1 MDKKKTIREE
11 QKDLIEEFSFF
22 DNWEDKYEHIIDM
35 GKKLDMLPDKYHT
48 KEFKVEGCVSEV
60 FLIPKKNKNLLNLQA
75 DSNSVITRGLI
86 AMLLRIYSDRMP
98 EDIIDNPPEFIDKV
112 GLGVHLTPSR
122 TNGLH
127 SMVEKIM
134 EYAKQYSNKK

>member
-1 MDKKKTIREE
+1 MDKKKTIIEE

-22 DNWEDKYEHIIDM
+22 DSWEDKYEHIIDM
-35 GKKLDMLPDKYHT
+35 GKKLNMLPDKYHT

-122 TNGLH
+122 TNGLF

-134 EYAKQYSNKK
+134 EYAKQYSK

>member
-1 MDKKKTIREE
+1 MDKKKTISEE
-11 QKDLIEEFSFF
+11 QKEVIEEFSFF
-22 DNWEDKYEHIIDM
+22 DNWQDKYEHIIDM

-60 FLIPKKNKNLLNLQA
+60 FLVPKKNNNLLNFQA

-86 AMLLRIYSDRMP
+86 AMLLRIYSGRMP
-98 EDIIDNPPEFIDKV
+98 EDIMNNPPQFIDKV

-134 EYAKQYSNKK
+134 EYAKQYSK

>member
-1 MDKKKTIREE
+1 MKKKKTISEE
-11 QKDLIEEFSFF
+11 QQDIIEEFSFF
-22 DNWEDKYEHIIDM
+22 DNWQDKYEHIIDM

-60 FLIPKKNKNLLNLQA
+60 FLIPKKNNNLLNFQA

-98 EDIIDNPPEFIDKV
+98 EDIMNNPPQFIDKV

-134 EYAKQYSNKK
+134 EYAKQYSK

>member
-1 MDKKKTIREE
+1 MNKKNTISEE

-22 DNWEDKYEHIIDM
+22 DDWQEKYEHIIDM
-35 GKKLDMLPDKYHT
+35 GKKLSMLPNKYHT
-48 KEFKVEGCVSEV
+48 NEFKVEGCVSEV
-60 FLIPKKNKNLLNLQA
+60 FLVPKKNNGLLNFQA

-86 AMLLRIYSDRMP
+86 AMLLRVYSDRNP
-98 EDIIDNPPEFIDKV
+98 EDIINNPPEFIDKV

-127 SMVEKIM
+127 SMVKRIM
-134 EYAKQYSNKK
+134 GYAKQYSE

>member
-1 MDKKKTIREE
+1 MNKKKSINEE

-22 DNWEDKYEHIIDM
+22 EDWQEKYEHIIDM
-35 GKKLDMLPDKYHT
+35 GKKLDMLPDKFHT
-48 KEFKVEGCVSEV
+48 NEFKVEGCVSEV
-60 FLIPKKNKNLLNLQA
+60 YLVPEKNNNILNFKA

-86 AMLLRIYSDRMP
+86 AMLLRIYTDRPP
-98 EDIIDNPPEFIDKV
+98 EDIINNPPEFIDKV

-127 SMVEKIM
+127 AMVEKIM
-134 EYAKQYSNKK
+134 NYAKQYSK

>member
-1 MDKKKTIREE
+1 MDKKKTISEE
-11 QKDLIEEFSFF
+11 QKEVIEEFSFF
-22 DNWEDKYEHIIDM
+22 DNWQDKYEHIIDM

-60 FLIPKKNKNLLNLQA
+60 FLVPKKNNNLLNFQA

-86 AMLLRIYSDRMP
+86 AMLLRIYSDRIP
-98 EDIIDNPPEFIDKV
+98 EDIMNNPPQFIDKV
-112 GLGVHLTPSR
+112 GLGIHLTPSR

-134 EYAKQYSNKK
+134 EYAKQYSK

>member
-1 MDKKKTIREE
+1 MDKKTISEE
-11 QKDLIEEFSFF
+11 QNEVIEEFSFF
-22 DNWEDKYEHIIDM
+22 DNWQDKYEHIIDM

-60 FLIPKKNKNLLNLQA
+60 FLVPKKNNNLLNFQA

-98 EDIIDNPPEFIDKV
+98 EDIMNNPPQFIDKV

-134 EYAKQYSNKK
+134 EYAKQYSK

>member
-1 MDKKKTIREE
+1 MNKKKTIIEE

-22 DNWEDKYEHIIDM
+22 DNWQDKYEHIIDM
-35 GKKLDMLPDKYHT
+35 GKKLSMLPDKYHT
-48 KEFKVEGCVSEV
+48 DKFKVEGCVSEV
-60 FLIPKKNKNLLNLQA
+60 FLVPSIKNNILSFQA

-86 AMLLRIYSDRMP
+86 AMLLRIYSDRTP
-98 EDIIDNPPEFIDKV
+98 KDIIGNPPEFIDKV

-134 EYAKQYSNKK
+134 EYAKQNSK

>member
-1 MDKKKTIREE
+1 MNKKKTITEE

-22 DNWEDKYEHIIDM
+22 DNWQDKYEHIIDM
-35 GKKLDMLPDKYHT
+35 GKKLNMLPDKYHINV
-48 KEFKVEGCVSEV
+48 FKVEGCVSEV
-60 FLIPKKNKNLLNLQA
+60 YLVPKKNGNLLNFQA

-86 AMLLRIYSDRMP
+86 AILLRIYSDRSP
-98 EDIIDNPPEFIDKV
+98 EDISNNPPEFIDKV

-134 EYAKQYSNKK
+134 EYAKQYS

>member
-1 MDKKKTIREE
+1 MNKKKSINEE

-22 DNWEDKYEHIIDM
+22 EDWQEKYEHIIDM
-35 GKKLDMLPDKYHT
+35 GKKLDMLPDKFHT
-48 KEFKVEGCVSEV
+48 NEFKVEGCVSEV
-60 FLIPKKNKNLLNLQA
+60 YLVPEKKNNILNFQA

-86 AMLLRIYSDRMP
+86 AMLLRIYSDRPP
-98 EDIIDNPPEFIDKV
+98 EDIINNPPEFIDKV

-127 SMVEKIM
+127 AMVEKIM
-134 EYAKQYSNKK
+134 NYAKQYSK

>member
-1 MDKKKTIREE
+1 MNKKKTISEE

-22 DNWEDKYEHIIDM
+22 DNWQDKYEHIIDM
-35 GKKLDMLPDKYHT
+35 GKKLDMLPDQYHT

-60 FLIPKKNKNLLNLQA
+60 YLVPKKNNNILNFQA

-86 AMLLRIYSDRMP
+86 AMLIRIYSDRIP
-98 EDIIDNPPEFIDKV
+98 EDIINNPPEFIEKV

-127 SMVEKIM
+127 SMVKKIM
-134 EYAKQYSNKK
+134 EYAKEYSK

>member
-1 MDKKKTIREE
+1 MDKKKKISEE
-11 QKDLIEEFSFF
+11 QKEVIEEFSFF
-22 DNWEDKYEHIIDM
+22 DNWQDKYEHIIDM

-60 FLIPKKNKNLLNLQA
+60 FLVPKKNNNLLNFQA

-98 EDIIDNPPEFIDKV
+98 EDIMNNPPQFIDKV

-134 EYAKQYSNKK
+134 EYAKRYSNKK

>member
-1 MDKKKTIREE
+1 MNKKKTISEE

-22 DNWEDKYEHIIDM
+22 DDWQDKYEHIIDM
-35 GKKLDMLPDKYHT
+35 GKKLNMLPNKYHK

-60 FLIPKKNKNLLNLQA
+60 FLVPNKNNNVLNFQA

-86 AMLLRIYSDRMP
+86 AMLLRIYSDRAP
-98 EDIIDNPPEFIDKV
+98 KDIINNPPEFIDRV
-112 GLGVHLTPSR
+112 GLGIHLTPSR

-127 SMVEKIM
+127 SMVKKIM
-134 EYAKQYSNKK
+134 AYAKEYSK

>member
-1 MDKKKTIREE
+1 MDKKKTISEE
-11 QKDLIEEFSFF
+11 QKEVIEEFSFF
-22 DNWEDKYEHIIDM
+22 DNWQDKYEHIIDM
-35 GKKLDMLPDKYHT
+35 GKKLNMLPDKYHT

-60 FLIPKKNKNLLNLQA
+60 FLVPKKNNNLLSFQA

-98 EDIIDNPPEFIDKV
+98 EDIMNNPPQFIDKV

-134 EYAKQYSNKK
+134 EYAKQYSK

>member
-1 MDKKKTIREE
+1 MDKKKTISEE
-11 QKDLIEEFSFF
+11 QKNLIEEFSFF
-22 DNWEDKYEHIIDM
+22 DNWQDKYEHIIDM

-48 KEFKVEGCVSEV
+48 KKFKVEGCVSEV
-60 FLIPKKNKNLLNLQA
+60 FLVPKKNNNLLNFQA

-98 EDIIDNPPEFIDKV
+98 EDIINNPPKFIDKV
-112 GLGVHLTPSR
+112 GLGIHLTPSR

-127 SMVEKIM
+127 SMVKKIM
-134 EYAKQYSNKK
+134 AYAKEYSK

>member
-1 MDKKKTIREE
+1 MDKKKPISEE
-11 QKDLIEEFSFF
+11 QKEIIEEFSFF
-22 DNWEDKYEHIIDM
+22 DNWQDKYEHIIDM

-60 FLIPKKNKNLLNLQA
+60 FLVPKKNNNLLNFQA

-98 EDIIDNPPEFIDKV
+98 EDIMNNPPQFIDKV

-134 EYAKQYSNKK
+134 EYAKQYSK

>member
-1 MDKKKTIREE
+1 MDKKKTISEE
-11 QKDLIEEFSFF
+11 QKEVIEEFSFF
-22 DNWEDKYEHIIDM
+22 DNWQDKYEHIIDM

-60 FLIPKKNKNLLNLQA
+60 FLVPKKNNNLLNFQA

-98 EDIIDNPPEFIDKV
+98 KDIMNNPPQFIDKV

-134 EYAKQYSNKK
+134 EYAKQYSK

>member
-1 MDKKKTIREE
+1 MNKKKTISKE
-11 QKDLIEEFSFF
+11 QQSLIEEFSFF
-22 DNWEDKYEHIIDM
+22 DNWQDKYEHIIDM

-60 FLIPKKNKNLLNLQA
+60 FLVPKKNNDLLNFQA

-86 AMLLRIYSDRMP
+86 TMLLRIYSDRIP
-98 EDIIDNPPEFIDKV
+98 EDIINNPPEFIDKV
-112 GLGVHLTPSR
+112 GLGIHLTPNR

-127 SMVEKIM
+127 SMVKKIM
-134 EYAKQYSNKK
+134 EYAKQYSK

>member
-1 MDKKKTIREE
+1 MNKKKTISEE

-22 DNWEDKYEHIIDM
+22 DDWQDKYEHIIDM

-86 AMLLRIYSDRMP
+86 AMLLRIYSDRSP
-98 EDIIDNPPEFIDKV
+98 TDIINNPPKFIDKV

-134 EYAKQYSNKK
+134 YYAKEYSK

>member
-1 MDKKKTIREE
+1 MDKKKTIIEE

-22 DNWEDKYEHIIDM
+22 DSWEDKYEHIIDM

-134 EYAKQYSNKK
+134 EYAKRYSNKK

>member
-1 MDKKKTIREE
+1 MDKKKPISEE
-11 QKDLIEEFSFF
+11 QKEIIEEFSFF
-22 DNWEDKYEHIIDM
+22 DNWQDKYEHIIDM

-60 FLIPKKNKNLLNLQA
+60 FLVPKKNNNLLSFQA

-98 EDIIDNPPEFIDKV
+98 KDIMNNPPQFIDKV

-134 EYAKQYSNKK
+134 EYAKQYSK

>member
-1 MDKKKTIREE
+1 MNKKKTISEE
-11 QKDLIEEFSFF
+11 QKDLIEEFYFF
-22 DNWEDKYEHIIDM
+22 DDWQDKYEHIIDM
-35 GKKLDMLPDKYHT
+35 GKKLNMLPDKYHT

-60 FLIPKKNKNLLNLQA
+60 FLVPKKNNNLLNFQA

-98 EDIIDNPPEFIDKV
+98 EDIMNNPPQFIDKV

-134 EYAKQYSNKK
+134 EYAKQYSK

>member
-1 MDKKKTIREE
+1 
-11 QKDLIEEFSFF
+11 
-22 DNWEDKYEHIIDM
+22 M
-35 GKKLDMLPDKYHT
+35 GKKLNMLPDKYHT

-60 FLIPKKNKNLLNLQA
+60 FLVPKKNNNLLNLQA

-86 AMLLRIYSDRMP
+86 AMLLRIYSDRSP
-98 EDIIDNPPEFIDKV
+98 TDIINNPPEFIDKV

-134 EYAKQYSNKK
+134 YYAKEYSK

>member
-1 MDKKKTIREE
+1 MDKKKTISEE
-11 QKDLIEEFSFF
+11 QKEVIEEFSFF
-22 DNWEDKYEHIIDM
+22 DNWQDKYEHIIDM

-60 FLIPKKNKNLLNLQA
+60 FLVPKKNNNLLSFQA

-86 AMLLRIYSDRMP
+86 AMLLRIYSDRIP
-98 EDIIDNPPEFIDKV
+98 EDIINNPPQFIDKV

-134 EYAKQYSNKK
+134 EYAKQYSK

>member
-1 MDKKKTIREE
+1 MNKKKTISEE

-22 DNWEDKYEHIIDM
+22 DDWQDKYEHIIDM
-35 GKKLDMLPDKYHT
+35 GKKLNMLPDKYHK

-60 FLIPKKNKNLLNLQA
+60 FLVPNKNNNVLSFQA

-86 AMLLRIYSDRMP
+86 AMLLRIYSDRAP
-98 EDIIDNPPEFIDKV
+98 KDIINNPPEFIDRV
-112 GLGVHLTPSR
+112 GLGIHLTPSR

-127 SMVEKIM
+127 SMVKKIM
-134 EYAKQYSNKK
+134 AYAKEYSK

>member
-1 MDKKKTIREE
+1 MNKKKTISEE

-22 DNWEDKYEHIIDM
+22 DNWQDKYEHIIDM
-35 GKKLDMLPDKYHT
+35 GKKLNMLPDKYHT
-48 KEFKVEGCVSEV
+48 NEFKVEGCVSEV
-60 FLIPKKNKNLLNLQA
+60 YLVPKKNGNLLNFQA

-86 AMLLRIYSDRMP
+86 AMLLRIYSDRLP
-98 EDIIDNPPEFIDKV
+98 EDIINNPPEFIDKV

-127 SMVEKIM
+127 SMVKKIM
-134 EYAKQYSNKK
+134 EYAKQYSSN